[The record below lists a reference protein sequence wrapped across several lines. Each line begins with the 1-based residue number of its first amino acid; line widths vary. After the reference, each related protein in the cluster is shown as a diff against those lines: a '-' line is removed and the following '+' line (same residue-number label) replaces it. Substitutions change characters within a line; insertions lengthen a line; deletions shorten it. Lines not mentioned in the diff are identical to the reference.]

1 VVVKLRSKE
10 IRKISL
16 NAYATLGDIDSLKKY
31 EYQNNDNPIKYI
43 TMKPENIKLLT
54 SKKNRAS
61 IKKMNA
67 GKIRIL
73 GFKSIVRGTAMNPV
87 DHPHGGKS
95 RGKLSMTP
103 WAKLTKGQNT
113 RKKRKSNSHIVR
125 SRKKKII

>member
-54 SKKNRAS
+54 SKKES
-61 IKKMNA
+61 CKYKKNE
-67 GKIRIL
+67 
-73 GFKSIVRGTAMNPV
+73 
-87 DHPHGGKS
+87 
-95 RGKLSMTP
+95 
-103 WAKLTKGQNT
+103 
-113 RKKRKSNSHIVR
+113 
-125 SRKKKII
+125 